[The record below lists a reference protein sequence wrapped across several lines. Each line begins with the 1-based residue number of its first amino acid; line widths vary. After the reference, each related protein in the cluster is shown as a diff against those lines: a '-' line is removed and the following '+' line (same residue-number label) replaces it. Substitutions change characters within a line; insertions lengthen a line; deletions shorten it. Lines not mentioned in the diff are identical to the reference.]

1 MFRARLAAVGMETRE
16 SWLKRAS
23 IIAIAGNLVLA
34 TVKIAVGHFGDSLAV
49 LGDGIDSSA
58 DVAISIMTLVVAG
71 IATKPEDREH
81 PYGHGRAEAIAT
93 TVLSFVVFFAGA
105 QLLWRAGSGIV
116 LGVPPQAL
124 PSRLAFLVTLGSIA
138 GKLLLAWS
146 QSWYGKRAASAM
158 LLANARN
165 MRMDVLTS
173 VSVLVGLAFTFLL
186 GLPLLDRITAAL
198 VALWILKTAVDIFR
212 EANTE
217 LMDGGADDALY
228 RAVFAATA
236 TVPEAQNP
244 HRTRIRRIGARLVV
258 DLDVEVDPAMTVAE
272 AHKVAT
278 RVEKAIKHS
287 LPEVYDV
294 MLHVEPAGAGRHDE
308 CFGLSAAEDG
318 AEEDA
323 PAKEP

>member
-1 MFRARLAAVGMETRE
+1 MEPRE
-16 SWLKRAS
+16 SWLRRAS
-23 IIAIAGNLVLA
+23 IIAIIGNLVLA

-58 DVAISIMTLVVAG
+58 DVAISLMTLVTAG
-71 IATKPEDREH
+71 IVAKPVDREH
-81 PYGHGRAEAIAT
+81 PYGHGRAETIAT
-93 TVLSFVVFFAGA
+93 TILSFVVFFAGA
-105 QLLWRAGSGIV
+105 QLLWRSGSAMI
-116 LGVPPQAL
+116 LDVPQEL
-124 PSRLAFLVTLGSIA
+124 PSRLTVIVTIASIA

-158 LLANARN
+158 LMANARN

-173 VSVLVGLAFTFLL
+173 VSVLVGLALTFLL

-198 VALWILKTAVDIFR
+198 VALWILKTALDIFR

-217 LMDGGADDALY
+217 LMDGGADQALY
-228 RAVFAATA
+228 QAVFAATA

-258 DLDVEVDPAMTVAE
+258 DLDVEVDPTMTVAE
-272 AHKVAT
+272 AHKIAT
-278 RVEKAIKHS
+278 RVEKAIKHR

-308 CFGLSAAEDG
+308 CFGLSAAEVEQDG
-318 AEEDA
+318 TAEE
-323 PAKEP
+323 P